1 MVYNKEW
8 DLLSFLEENDMPE
21 DMRIVRTVKRFIRII
36 LLLTLLAAVMGAL
49 YIYLLPMLES
59 QKVQSYDAYVVKRG
73 SISTTNSFSA
83 TISIASSETHKN
95 TARATS
101 IREIYV
107 TNGQGV
113 RKGDKLMLLDNGE
126 LLKAGLDG
134 VVTEMRFDTTDWLWN
149 NVDLIQISDLTNLT
163 VSLSVDEYDV
173 RNVSAGQTCLVTIVP
188 TGEVFET
195 KISHVDRVSSS
206 SGQVAFYTVTA
217 DLTVPE
223 SVLPGMTA
231 SVTIPSDFAEDTLIL
246 DMAALAFDEEKQPYV
261 LHKND
266 ASYQKVPVTTGLSD
280 GMQVQILSGLT
291 EGDTVWAVS
300 GVEETKRAI
309 SLTDLYKRLVGEK
322 IVIHDMTGNDRGGRS
337 GAPGMPTPDRN
348 QEAPQGTPSPEMTGP
363 ENTDG
368 TTVLDATSPT
378 ATPAFNQQEEK
389 EETSDE
395 ESTVNENP
403 RKQNQEGNRA
413 P

>member
-1 MVYNKEW
+1 
-8 DLLSFLEENDMPE
+8 MPE
-21 DMRIVRTVKRFIRII
+21 DMRIVRTVRKFIRII
-36 LLLTLLAAVMGAL
+36 LLLTLLAAVVGAL

-59 QKVQSYDAYVVKRG
+59 QKVQSYEAYVVRRG
-73 SISTTNSFSA
+73 SIATKNSFSA

-95 TARATS
+95 TTRATA

-107 TNGQGV
+107 TNGQAV
-113 RKGDKLMLLDNGE
+113 RKGDKLMQLDNGE

-149 NVDLIQISDLTNLT
+149 NVDLIQISDLTNLK

-173 RNVSAGQTCLVTIVP
+173 RNVSAGQKCLVTIVP

-195 KISHVDRVSSS
+195 EISHVDRVSSS

-231 SVTIPSDFAEDTLIL
+231 SVTIPSDYAEDTLIL

-261 LHKND
+261 LQRTD
-266 ASYQKVPVTTGLSD
+266 AGYREVPVTTGLSD

-300 GVEETKRAI
+300 GVEETKPAF
-309 SLTDLYKRLVGEK
+309 SLTDLYKQLVGEK
-322 IVIHDMTGNDRGGRS
+322 IVINDMTGNDRNSRS
-337 GAPGMPTPDRN
+337 GASGMQMPGGNR
-348 QEAPQGTPSPEMTGP
+348 EVPQGARSAETPGPDQTGGV
-363 ENTDG
+363 TA
-368 TTVLDATSPT
+368 LDAASPT
-378 ATPAFNQQEEK
+378 AAPVSDQQEEK
-389 EETSDE
+389 EEASATE
-395 ESTVNENP
+395 RPANETP
-403 RKQNQEGNRA
+403 RKRNQEGNEA

>member
-1 MVYNKEW
+1 MLE
-8 DLLSFLEENDMPE
+8 DL
-21 DMRIVRTVKRFIRII
+21 RIVRTVKRFIRIV
-36 LLLTLLAAVMGAL
+36 LSLTLLAAVIGAL
-49 YIYLLPMLES
+49 YIYLLTMLES

-73 SISTTNSFSA
+73 SVSTTKSFSA
-83 TISIASSETHKN
+83 TISVSSSETHKN
-95 TARATS
+95 TTHATS

-107 TNGQGV
+107 TNGQAV

-134 VVTEMRFDTTDWLWN
+134 IVTEMRFDTTDWLWN
-149 NVDLIQISDLTNLT
+149 NVNLIQISDLTNLT

-231 SVTIPSDFAEDTLIL
+231 SVTIPSDCAEDTLVL

-261 LHKND
+261 LREEGEEYIRV
-266 ASYQKVPVTTGLSD
+266 SVTTGLSD
-280 GMQVQILSGLT
+280 GMQVEITSGLA
-291 EGDTVWAVS
+291 EGDRVWAAA
-300 GVEETKRAI
+300 GTETVESKF
-309 SLTDLYKRLVGEK
+309 SLAELYKKVVGEK
-322 IVIHDMTGNDRGGRS
+322 VVINDMTGGNDRNNRTT
-337 GAPGMPTPDRN
+337 PTWTQPQN
-348 QEAPQGTPSPEMTGP
+348 APQGMPEMSIPSGASGGRFPGAAPVASGQPTEAPAPAEQSPE
-363 ENTDG
+363 
-368 TTVLDATSPT
+368 VAAA
-378 ATPAFNQQEEK
+378 ATPAPDKN
-389 EETSDE
+389 DE
-395 ESTVNENP
+395 EGKETP
-403 RKQNQEGNRA
+403 
-413 P
+413 

>member
-1 MVYNKEW
+1 MRKG
-8 DLLSFLEENDMPE
+8 
-21 DMRIVRTVKRFIRII
+21 MRILKRLLI
-36 LLLTLLAAVMGAL
+36 LLIAVAAAGGVYAYLAPMMSAEAVISYAE
-49 YIYLLPMLES
+49 YI
-59 QKVQSYDAYVVKRG
+59 VHHG
-73 SISTTNSFSA
+73 SIATEKSFSA
-83 TISIASSETHKN
+83 TISVSSSETHKN

-107 TNGQGV
+107 TNGQAV

-134 VVTEMRFDTTDWLWN
+134 IVTEMRFDTTDWLWN

-231 SVTIPSDFAEDTLIL
+231 SVTIPSDRAEDTLVL

-261 LHKND
+261 LRKNGTD
-266 ASYQKVPVTTGLSD
+266 YQKIPVTTGLSD

-309 SLTDLYKRLVGEK
+309 SLTDLYRQLVGEK
-322 IVIHDMTGNDRGGRS
+322 IVIHDMTGNDRGGRNGAS
-337 GAPGMPTPDRN
+337 GMQMPDGNR
-348 QEAPQGTPSPEMTGP
+348 EAPRGTHSPEMTSP
-363 ENTDG
+363 EKTDG

-378 ATPAFNQQEEK
+378 ATPAFNQQGEK
-389 EETSDE
+389 EEASDE
-395 ESTVNENP
+395 ESTVNEIP

>member
-1 MVYNKEW
+1 MLE
-8 DLLSFLEENDMPE
+8 DL
-21 DMRIVRTVKRFIRII
+21 RIVRTVKRFIRIV
-36 LLLTLLAAVMGAL
+36 LSLTLLAAVIGAL
-49 YIYLLPMLES
+49 YIYLLTMLES

-73 SISTTNSFSA
+73 SVSTTKSFSA
-83 TISIASSETHKN
+83 TISVSSSETHKN
-95 TARATS
+95 TTHATS

-107 TNGQGV
+107 TNGQAV

-134 VVTEMRFDTTDWLWN
+134 IVTEMRFDTTDWLWN
-149 NVDLIQISDLTNLT
+149 NVNLIQISDLTNLT

-231 SVTIPSDFAEDTLIL
+231 SVTIPSDCAEDTLVL

-261 LHKND
+261 LREEGEE
-266 ASYQKVPVTTGLSD
+266 YIRVPVTTGLSD
-280 GMQVQILSGLT
+280 GMQVEITSGLA
-291 EGDTVWAVS
+291 EGDRVWAAA
-300 GVEETKRAI
+300 GTETVESKF
-309 SLTDLYKRLVGEK
+309 SLAELYKKVVGEK
-322 IVIHDMTGNDRGGRS
+322 VVINDMTGGNDRNNRTT
-337 GAPGMPTPDRN
+337 PTWTQPQN
-348 QEAPQGTPSPEMTGP
+348 APQGMSEMPIPSGASGGRFPGAAPGASGQPTEAPAPAEQSPE
-363 ENTDG
+363 
-368 TTVLDATSPT
+368 VAAA
-378 ATPAFNQQEEK
+378 ATPAPDKN
-389 EETSDE
+389 DE
-395 ESTVNENP
+395 EGKETP
-403 RKQNQEGNRA
+403 
-413 P
+413 